1 MTYNLKT
8 YAQLLF
14 DLYVSGQLE
23 ENVLKRFLLI
33 LRKQK
38 KLQALQTIVKIFN
51 NLVNERQKMMDITI
65 ESNEPLPDN
74 IKNDFKKII
83 TQRFQT
89 EKVNVREIINPL
101 IIGGYKIIINDRFL
115 IDATLNNFIHKL
127 SPL

>member
-127 SPL
+127 SLL